1 MKKLI
6 FTLLIFFTTTTYSN
20 SNPSLDI
27 GENAKILDFNWVC
40 SNNIDITF
48 QKWIGLK
55 VLKAEGLI
63 TQSDFNLDKGSYGI
77 PRTILLKR
85 RPEESGVTHYVYY
98 SPWLKENEIVKNTL
112 ITNNQTKKDTLYT
125 EILIFSH
132 FYNAEIDK
140 LKAIEDK
147 MWKEKNNTKFI
158 RLVKKFTNSID
169 ELVLT
174 GKGLNEGTLKFNCKT
189 SEFILK
195 AAEKEGWS
203 Q

>member
-6 FTLLIFFTTTTYSN
+6 FTLLIFFTTITNSN

-27 GENAKILDFNWVC
+27 GEKAKILDFNWVC
-40 SNNIDITF
+40 SNNIDITY

-63 TQSDFNLDKGSYGI
+63 TQSDFNLDEGI
-77 PRTILLKR
+77 YPIPTTILLKR
-85 RPEESGVTHYVYY
+85 GHAEGVSQYVYY
-98 SPWLKENEIVKNTL
+98 QPLLSQNVIYKNTL
-112 ITNNQTKKDTLYT
+112 ITKSQSNETTLYT
-125 EILIFSH
+125 EVLIFSH

-147 MWKEKNNTKFI
+147 MWKETNNTKFI

-174 GKGLNEGTLKFNCKT
+174 EKGLIESTYKFNCKT

>member
-6 FTLLIFFTTTTYSN
+6 FTLLIFFTTITNSN

-27 GENAKILDFNWVC
+27 GEKAKILDFNWVC
-40 SNNIDITF
+40 SNNIDITY

-63 TQSDFNLDKGSYGI
+63 TQSDFNLDEGI
-77 PRTILLKR
+77 YPIPTTILLKR
-85 RPEESGVTHYVYY
+85 GHAEGVSQYVYY
-98 SPWLKENEIVKNTL
+98 QPLLSQNVIYKNTL
-112 ITNNQTKKDTLYT
+112 ITKSQSNETTLYT
-125 EILIFSH
+125 EVLIFSH

-174 GKGLNEGTLKFNCKT
+174 EKGLIESTYKFNCKT

>member
-1 MKKLI
+1 
-6 FTLLIFFTTTTYSN
+6 
-20 SNPSLDI
+20 
-27 GENAKILDFNWVC
+27 
-40 SNNIDITF
+40 
-48 QKWIGLK
+48 
-55 VLKAEGLI
+55 
-63 TQSDFNLDKGSYGI
+63 
-77 PRTILLKR
+77 
-85 RPEESGVTHYVYY
+85 
-98 SPWLKENEIVKNTL
+98 
-112 ITNNQTKKDTLYT
+112 LYT
-125 EILIFSH
+125 EVLIFSH

-147 MWKEKNNTKFI
+147 MWKETNNTKFI

-174 GKGLNEGTLKFNCKT
+174 EKGLIESTYKFNCKT

>member
-1 MKKLI
+1 MKKII
-6 FTLLIFFTTTTYSN
+6 FILFIFFTTTTYSN

-55 VLKAEGLI
+55 VLKSEGLI
-63 TQSDFNLDKGSYGI
+63 TQSDFRLDEGI
-77 PRTILLKR
+77 YPIPTTILLKR
-85 RPEESGVTHYVYY
+85 RQKESGVAHYVYY
-98 SPWLKENEIVKNTL
+98 QPLLSKNIIVKNTL
-112 ITNNQTKKDTLYT
+112 ITKSQSNETTLYT
-125 EILIFSH
+125 ETIIFNHSLD
-132 FYNAEIDK
+132 NKIDK

-147 MWKEKNNTKFI
+147 MWKERNNTKFI
-158 RLVKKFTNSID
+158 RLVEKFTKSID

-174 GKGLNEGTLKFNCKT
+174 EKGKKEATFKYNCKT

-195 AAEKEGWS
+195 AAEKEG
-203 Q
+203 

>member
-6 FTLLIFFTTTTYSN
+6 FTLLIFFTTITNSN

-27 GENAKILDFNWVC
+27 GEKAKILDFNWVC
-40 SNNIDITF
+40 SNNINITN

-55 VLKAEGLI
+55 VIKAEGLI
-63 TQSDFNLDKGSYGI
+63 TQSDFNLDEGI
-77 PRTILLKR
+77 YPIPTTILLKR
-85 RPEESGVTHYVYY
+85 GHAEGVSHYVYY
-98 SPWLKENEIVKNTL
+98 QPLLSQNVIYKNTL
-112 ITNNQTKKDTLYT
+112 ITKSQSNETTLYT
-125 EILIFSH
+125 EVLIFSN

-174 GKGLNEGTLKFNCKT
+174 EKGLIESTYKFNCKT